1 MYPNDSYIKP
11 TPIVSSTHNFL
22 LCMLPVPKRSCNTEL
37 MCMSEFKKCSIQVM
51 FCTLLPLDSSYN
63 GMVIESIWINSWEGN
78 SQSCKI
84 SQPSPL
90 NQILYFLIG
99 LFNFPRWH
107 YGWTVIWPN
116 SPYVTTIRTDNIHS
130 FAIAIAIANLQG
142 FIHNFLQLLLVLIKQ
157 INK

>member
-90 NQILYFLIG
+90 NQILYFYRIIQLSEMA
-99 LFNFPRWH
+99 LWMDSH
-107 YGWTVIWPN
+107 LTK
-116 SPYVTTIRTDNIHS
+116 
-130 FAIAIAIANLQG
+130 FALCDHKGPIT
-142 FIHNFLQLLLVLIKQ
+142 FIPLLLLLLLLIYKGSF
-157 INK
+157 IIFYNCHLF